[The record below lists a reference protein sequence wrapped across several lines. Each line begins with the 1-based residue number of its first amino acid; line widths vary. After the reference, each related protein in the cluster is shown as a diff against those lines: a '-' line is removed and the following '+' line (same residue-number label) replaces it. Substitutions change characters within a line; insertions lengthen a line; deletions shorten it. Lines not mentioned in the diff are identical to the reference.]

1 MNKEI
6 DKVGPLFGAYLD
18 WVEGNKTVA
27 IGDLIVS
34 RDQKLRNKGMIVRLL
49 EITLKMNG
57 AFILFLFVANKMI

>member
-1 MNKEI
+1 MNEEI

-34 RDQKLRNKGMIVRLL
+34 RD
-49 EITLKMNG
+49 
-57 AFILFLFVANKMI
+57 